1 MAQLQGILASLAWP
15 FAITVAWLA
24 GEFGQRWSGLPR
36 ISFYGLAGF
45 ALAAGQLGVLPPAG
59 VGNALLLAD
68 VGFALV
74 LFELGYRINLRWL
87 RTNPWIGI
95 AGLAEAGLTGIAVFL
110 IARAF
115 GVAGIHALMLASL
128 SMATSPATVV
138 RVINEQKSSGQVT
151 ERALHLCALDCVLA
165 VFAFNAS
172 VGLWIFR
179 TFEDVGDA
187 LWNSLAMLG
196 VSAFAGTVF
205 GIAVPAVLRLLGK
218 MTQDATAAF
227 ALAVILL
234 VSMAYALGLS
244 PVVAALAFGL
254 TARHRRVAFSQAQ
267 RNFGALGELLT
278 VVLFVYVAS
287 TLDWRRV
294 AAGGA
299 LALALVLILARLLT
313 KTAGVTAFAHLSG
326 ISWRKGVLTGVAL
339 APLSVFAILMLEHAR
354 HAGVQVVEELRA
366 MAAVTML
373 LEVFGPVILQRALAW
388 AREIPAT
395 GPETPPDARPE
406 NRHAA

>member
-1 MAQLQGILASLAWP
+1 MQEFLSVLTSLAWP
-15 FAITVAWLA
+15 FAITLAWLV
-24 GEFGQRWSGLPR
+24 GEFGQRWTGLPR
-36 ISFYGLAGF
+36 ISFYGLVGF
-45 ALAAGQLGVLPPAG
+45 ILAAPQLGILPLPEG
-59 VGNALLLAD
+59 GTTLLLAD
-68 VGFALV
+68 VAFGLI

-87 RTNPWIGI
+87 RTNPWIGVT
-95 AGLAEAGLTGIAVFL
+95 GLFEAGLTFVGVYLVAN
-110 IARAF
+110 AF
-115 GVAGIHALMLASL
+115 GAALIDRLMLASL

-151 ERALHLCALDCVLA
+151 ERALHLCALNCVLA
-165 VFAFNAS
+165 VFAFNAT

-187 LWNSLAMLG
+187 LWNSLVVLG
-196 VSAFAGTVF
+196 VSAFTGAVF
-205 GIAVPAVLRLLGK
+205 GLVVPGVLRLLGK
-218 MTQDATAAF
+218 LAQDATVAF

-234 VSMAYALGLS
+234 VAITYALGLS

-278 VVLFVYVAS
+278 VVLFVFAAS

-294 AAGGA
+294 WAGAA
-299 LALALVLILARLLT
+299 LAIALVFVRLLA

-326 ISWRKGVLTGVAL
+326 ISWRKGALTGVAL
-339 APLSVFAILMLEHAR
+339 TPLSVFVILLIEHAR

-366 MAAVTML
+366 VAAVTML
-373 LEVFGPVILQRALAW
+373 LEVFGPIILQRALVW
-388 AREIPAT
+388 AREA
-395 GPETPPDARPE
+395 PEV
-406 NRHAA
+406 NHAA